1 MKFFIPCFLTTEG
14 DITEGTLEKAGS
26 VGEMKYCQDLLLR
39 SGGVFVKRVTF
50 FFSWLIY
57 VTVGKQP
64 PEQAVPP
71 LSTININM
79 CTGPLAPASP
89 CVNEA

>member
-1 MKFFIPCFLTTEG
+1 M
-14 DITEGTLEKAGS
+14 
-26 VGEMKYCQDLLLR
+26 MHCQDLLLH
-39 SGGVFVKRVTF
+39 SGSVFVKIVTF
-50 FFSWLIY
+50 FFLIY